1 MINTFLQFLRQALQ
15 SFIQLFRTS
24 SSTNMSSDNIPQSD
38 PQEKSKNNNVFS
50 RKVYQEDWRD
60 PVGSGKNPNSSNLP
74 IRRREP
80 PLKDPAAS
88 RAGDNRDDHSGI
100 I

>member
-1 MINTFLQFLRQALQ
+1 MINTFLQILWQAFQ
-15 SFIQLFRTS
+15 SFIQLLRTS
-24 SSTNMSSDNIPQSD
+24 SSTNMSSDISQSY
-38 PQEKSKNNNVFS
+38 PQEESKNNNVSS
-50 RKVYQEDWRD
+50 RKLDQEDWRD
-60 PVGSGKNPNSSNLP
+60 PVGSGEKPRSWNLS

-88 RAGDNRDDHSGI
+88 RDGDNRDDHSGI